1 MNMEVFSHAMGEID
15 SVYIQEAMVYRR
27 ERKGKTRVKWG
38 VLAAC
43 VCLAATAAFSWRQSV
58 GPEGDSPVEA
68 VVMTEEGA
76 VIPPLSVSLSSRA
89 QTDMLAFFIYQG
101 RTYTQYEWIEDG
113 GAVVGEWLGRATGLI
128 DEWTPRDGYVELAG
142 SVSGDF
148 YAVNGYDPSFMLCMQ
163 YEDGQVS
170 TYICNRGI
178 TLQYGCELYED
189 RLHLSENWVAVEYES
204 RESWYNSRGEVYALG
219 EEDTELLGDFISG
232 LNTGVFM
239 PTSEIPLEGE
249 ETSVY
254 DAKEMYHLYFRLK
267 NGMTAELR
275 LFEGGYVAFEG
286 ILDVCV
292 QVPREEFDAL
302 TARLAR

>member
-1 MNMEVFSHAMGEID
+1 M
-15 SVYIQEAMVYRR
+15 
-27 ERKGKTRVKWG
+27 
-38 VLAAC
+38 
-43 VCLAATAAFSWRQSV
+43 
-58 GPEGDSPVEA
+58 
-68 VVMTEEGA
+68 
-76 VIPPLSVSLSSRA
+76 
-89 QTDMLAFFIYQG
+89 
-101 RTYTQYEWIEDG
+101 
-113 GAVVGEWLGRATGLI
+113 
-128 DEWTPRDGYVELAG
+128 
-142 SVSGDF
+142 SGDF

-219 EEDTELLGDFISG
+219 EEDTELLGDFIRV

-254 DAKEMYHLYFRLK
+254 DVKEMYHLYFRLK
-267 NGMTAELR
+267 NGMTTELR